1 MTIIEASARIIDPEA
16 FMPHWESPSDAD
28 VARKNYLQSKA
39 TVKAE
44 TILKLALRAS
54 DLRKQLV
61 ENELSGW

>member
-16 FMPHWESPSDAD
+16 FMPHRESPSNVD

-44 TILKLALRAS
+44 AILKLALQAS
-54 DLRKQLV
+54 DLREQLI